1 MDLPTH
7 SEAPKWN
14 PVPGHLA
21 CPDTEKLRKTTPSHL
36 EIFNICDASCQCD
49 MVLVKISSKPNLWRG
64 CNTHI
69 SCFPSFEFWYIQN
82 TANTAGVFWRCDISH
97 GYSNGQ
103 IINNNKNTNRNPL
116 LHFRMLQANLK
127 TLGRNFAV
135 CCWPSKPLKR
145 HLRMTT
151 NFT

>member
-14 PVPGHLA
+14 PEPGHLA
-21 CPDTEKLRKTTPSHL
+21 CPDTEKLRKTTPSDL
-36 EIFNICDASCQCD
+36 EIFNICDATCQCD
-49 MVLVKISSKPNLWRG
+49 MVLVKISSKWESVG
-64 CNTHI
+64 
-69 SCFPSFEFWYIQN
+69 
-82 TANTAGVFWRCDISH
+82 GVVTRTYHVFHLS
-97 GYSNGQ
+97 STFMQTLQ
-103 IINNNKNTNRNPL
+103 IPPECSEDVTFHMVNVQVINNNKNTNRNPV

-127 TLGRNFAV
+127 TLGRNSAV